1 MTSIT
6 PPVSVATTTVPPTA
20 TLSAAVVDLPAVL
33 ARLELAMTLAG
44 TVLGRD
50 GRGLTWIK
58 TDQGAVRL
66 RVQAQLPTGQAINLT
81 LQPSASGQI
90 SATVTPLAGP
100 DAAAEGALRPPL
112 PPTAGAAAAAA
123 GAEPAPGLPPIRLA
137 IVVASPQ
144 APGLPGRVPPGGS
157 TLGGTTLGGATP
169 PTTAAVTLPAGAPP
183 SAVASNTGTPATP
196 TPATAETA
204 APSSSLPTTPTAPN
218 AGQPTALASSAAL
231 PSATAPSGPS
241 TGPQPVPGSPL
252 PTALSF
258 PASSQG
264 AATPT
269 PVASQPTATPI
280 ATPATAVAT
289 ATSPS
294 TPAGVPVSPAPPSG
308 AMPPAATNVAP
319 ANVTIPGAAVPA
331 SAPAAASQPT
341 GLPSGLPPTPSP
353 APAMASPAAASPTAF
368 SEASFPGA
376 GTLPSVTDPA
386 PAAAAARGQPSANPI
401 PAPLATTLSAPA
413 ERPGLALGT
422 TLAVRVL
429 AQAPPTTAG
438 TANAPTMISAPAADR
453 PQVVAVVVGRDPHG
467 HVLLDSPFGRLS
479 VDLDPRPPDGTRL
492 LLELAGRNS
501 ERSSAP
507 GRADSLSPRPAEE
520 NATIKS
526 LSRTLDEVRHAAPE
540 SGKAALDAALPR
552 PGPRLAQQI
561 LGFLAAAESGDAR
574 ALLGSLADQLGDGG
588 RGELV
593 DQLGRQLSEFKSRTG
608 PDGEWRFNLVPM
620 LDGQD
625 LDPVRLYSR
634 RGGRNEDSAEGS
646 DRRFIVEVELSE
658 LGRVQIDGFFRRPRI
673 DVIVRTQVKLGAEA
687 EGDLSLL
694 FEQAVGAVGLVGE
707 LGFKVAATFP
717 GPRSNDRPPARSG
730 VLA

>member
-6 PPVSVATTTVPPTA
+6 PPVSVAATTVPPTT
-20 TLSAAVVDLPAVL
+20 TLSAAIVDLPAVL

-66 RVQAQLPTGQAINLT
+66 RVQAQLPVGQAINLT

-100 DAAAEGALRPPL
+100 ENAAQGALRPPL
-112 PPTAGAAAAAA
+112 PPTAAGAGTNSPA
-123 GAEPAPGLPPIRLA
+123 GAEPAAAQPPIRLA

-144 APGLPGRVPPGGS
+144 TTAPPGR
-157 TLGGTTLGGATP
+157 TP
-169 PTTAAVTLPAGAPP
+169 PTAAATASPTGAPP
-183 SAVASNTGTPATP
+183 PALAANTGTPGTAAGPGAIPTPAAPQAAPPSPGQPATP
-196 TPATAETA
+196 TA
-204 APSSSLPTTPTAPN
+204 AN
-218 AGQPTALASSAAL
+218 AGPPAPLASTSA
-231 PSATAPSGPS
+231 SATSGPS
-241 TGPQPVPGSPL
+241 TGPQPVPGSPAPSAVSS
-252 PTALSF
+252 PTA
-258 PASSQG
+258 ASG

-269 PVASQPTATPI
+269 PLPSQPTAS
-280 ATPATAVAT
+280 PATAT
-289 ATSPS
+289 APLVPTARPDSIA
-294 TPAGVPVSPAPPSG
+294 AGALVPPAPPSG
-308 AMPPAATNVAP
+308 ATPPAATNAGP
-319 ANVTIPGAAVPA
+319 ANVTTPGAALSASPPA
-331 SAPAAASQPT
+331 NAAGLSMGGLPAALPPGPTSAPS
-341 GLPSGLPPTPSP
+341 TPSP
-353 APAMASPAAASPTAF
+353 AAAATTNSFGSSLPTA
-368 SEASFPGA
+368 
-376 GTLPSVTDPA
+376 GTSPPVADAA
-386 PAAAAARGQPSANPI
+386 PAATVARGQPSATTAA
-401 PAPLATTLSAPA
+401 APLATMLAAA

-422 TLAVRVL
+422 TLAVRVM

-438 TANAPTMISAPAADR
+438 TTNAPTMISAPAADR

-479 VDLDPRPPDGTRL
+479 VDLDPSPPDGTRL

-501 ERSSAP
+501 ERSEAP
-507 GRADSLSPRPAEE
+507 GRTDSLSSRPAEE

-574 ALLGSLADQLGDGG
+574 ALLGSLADRLGDSG
-588 RGELV
+588 RSELI
-593 DQLGRQLSEFKSRTG
+593 DQLGRQLSELKSRTG
-608 PDGEWRFNLVPM
+608 PDGEWRFNLVPI

-634 RGGRNEDSAEGS
+634 RGGRNEDGTEGS

-717 GPRSNDRPPARSG
+717 GPRSNGRPPAGSG